1 MILSAH
7 TTCEW
12 LSLSFVDR
20 TPWLPPRGLSYCC
33 GIFIYKILSGFKC
46 VSWRGGTAFSLP
58 FPSVFFS
65 LIQWRSHTSG
75 ARKYRTFL
83 VCDFSVIYGWNLADV
98 PIFSSSRLSQALI
111 VVQTN
116 PAHNMHITSTLFLTY
131 LLRPVPS
138 DVQLFIQAVHIMK
151 FVDCRADLV
160 GQLSRDG

>member
-1 MILSAH
+1 
-7 TTCEW
+7 
-12 LSLSFVDR
+12 
-20 TPWLPPRGLSYCC
+20 
-33 GIFIYKILSGFKC
+33 
-46 VSWRGGTAFSLP
+46 
-58 FPSVFFS
+58 
-65 LIQWRSHTSG
+65 
-75 ARKYRTFL
+75 
-83 VCDFSVIYGWNLADV
+83 V

-116 PAHNMHITSTLFLTY
+116 PAHNMHITVTLFLTY